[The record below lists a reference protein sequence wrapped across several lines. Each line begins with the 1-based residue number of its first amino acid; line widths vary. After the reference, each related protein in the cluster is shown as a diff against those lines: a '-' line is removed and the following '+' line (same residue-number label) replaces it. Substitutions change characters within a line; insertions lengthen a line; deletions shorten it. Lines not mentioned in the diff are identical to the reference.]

1 MTGATEPP
9 PAGLEERWA
18 TVRGARVRYFVGG
31 AGSSIVLVH
40 GLGGAASNWTA
51 LAPLLA
57 ERRRLLIPDLPGHA
71 GSAPLAAAPSLVPY
85 ADRVLRIAEAEG
97 MLPTPLVG
105 HSLGGVVVLRAA
117 MQEPEAVPALVLAGA
132 AGIGSSTTRA
142 ARMLAVV
149 GAIRP
154 ARWIAPYRA
163 RIVRSDR
170 LRAAALGFWFTA
182 DPHTLAPETA
192 LGFLAAPRLHT
203 DTGSAWRALVRDDP
217 RAELAAVRC
226 PCLVLWGAR
235 DRQLPVSDAFDYAR
249 RLRARLRVIADCGH
263 LLIGER
269 PGACADAILS
279 FLG

>member
-1 MTGATEPP
+1 VTDAKLLRGF
-9 PAGLEERWA
+9 EERSGRIKG
-18 TVRGARVRYFVGG
+18 TRLRYYLGG
-31 AGSSIVLVH
+31 EGPPLVLVH

-57 ERRRLLIPDLPGHA
+57 ARRRVLIPELPGHG

-85 ADRVLRIAEAEG
+85 ADRVLRVADAEG
-97 MLPTPLVG
+97 MLPAPLVG

-117 MQEPEAVPALVLAGA
+117 MQEPDAVAALVLAGA
-132 AGIGSSTTRA
+132 AGIGSSTPRA

-149 GAIRP
+149 GAVRP

-170 LRAAALGFWFTA
+170 LRAAAFGFWFTA
-182 DPHTLAPETA
+182 DPQALLPETA
-192 LGFLAAPRLHT
+192 LGFLGAPLLHT
-203 DTGSAWRALVRDDP
+203 DIGSAWRALVHDDP
-217 RAELAAVRC
+217 RADLESVRC

-269 PGACADAILS
+269 PDACADAILS

>member
-1 MTGATEPP
+1 MTDAKLLG
-9 PAGLEERWA
+9 GFEERQLEVKG
-18 TVRGARVRYFVGG
+18 TRLRYYIGG
-31 AGSSIVLVH
+31 EGPPLVLVH

-57 ERRRLLIPDLPGHA
+57 PRRRLLIPDLPGHA
-71 GSAPLAAAPSLVPY
+71 GSAPLVAAPSLVPY
-85 ADRVLRIAEAEG
+85 ADRVLRLAEAEG
-97 MLPTPLVG
+97 MLPAPLVG
-105 HSLGGVVVLRAA
+105 HSLGGVIALRAA
-117 MQEPEAVPALVLAGA
+117 IHEPAAVSALVLAGA
-132 AGIGSSTTRA
+132 AGIGSSTPHA

-154 ARWIAPYRA
+154 ARWIAPYRV
-163 RIVRSDR
+163 RIARSDR

-182 DPHTLAPETA
+182 DPHALSAETA
-192 LGFLAAPRLHT
+192 LGFLAGPRLHT

-217 RAELAAVRC
+217 RADLESVRC
-226 PCLVLWGAR
+226 PSLVLWGAR

-269 PGACADAILS
+269 PHACTDAILS